1 MAHQRAMGR
10 GSLGM
15 LFLLPHALMQ
25 IGLFAFMRALFVV
38 APQLFRKVGA
48 FELRRRLALC

>member
-38 APQLFRKVGA
+38 APQLFRKIGA